1 VETTWAERADL
12 PVKAREVLRD
22 ADAAAFATRVLP
34 ALDLLDDVRVV
45 TRGTVPAFR
54 ELRGDPS
61 LTITAVPSPDRDWFD
76 LGIVVVIDGRT
87 IPFGTLFSALSR
99 GRTRIK

>member
-1 VETTWAERADL
+1 GTPADDERDSRAEGEIAGRFDTTWAERADL
-12 PVKAREVLRD
+12 PVTAREVLRD

-54 ELRGDPS
+54 ELRGDPA
-61 LTITAVPSPDRDWFD
+61 LTITAVP
-76 LGIVVVIDGRT
+76 
-87 IPFGTLFSALSR
+87 
-99 GRTRIK
+99 